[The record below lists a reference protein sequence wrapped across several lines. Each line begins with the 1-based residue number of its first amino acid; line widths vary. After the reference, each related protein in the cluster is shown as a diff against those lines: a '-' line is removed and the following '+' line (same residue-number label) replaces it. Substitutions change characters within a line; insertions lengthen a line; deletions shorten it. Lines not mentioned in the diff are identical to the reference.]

1 MFSKEDLISSY
12 SQAQAIEDGVLHL
25 ISPEISKDY
34 FKYPV
39 ILSVGLVTLI
49 EKAIANKKYM
59 ADYRGIVH
67 DILSMCQIAARRSS
81 EQDVLRAKVIIRGTG
96 PRATYDLLMVC
107 GPGDNSEPTITIMLP
122 EDY

>member
-1 MFSKEDLISSY
+1 MFSKEDLVSSY

-25 ISPEISKDY
+25 IPREISRDY

-39 ILSVGLVTLI
+39 ILSAGLVALI
-49 EKAIANKKYM
+49 EKAVATKKYI

-67 DILSMCQIAARRSS
+67 DILFTCQSAAKRSS
-81 EQDVLRAKVIIRGTG
+81 GADVLRTKIIIRGAG

-107 GPGDNSEPTITIMLP
+107 GPGNNGEPTITIMLP